1 MSEER
6 KPLWPKPIEIIGVT
20 GEHESGKTSF
30 CLSICPGQETLV
42 YDFEKSC
49 GTYEADL
56 GFVRVDVPSEM
67 RKIHGSKPYRSLD
80 VFLWWEKHIRSI
92 PPGQYR
98 VIHAD
103 PVTDLD
109 SGLTEFV
116 NSNPRLFGA
125 TPAQYAKMSGIM
137 WGHMKE
143 YMKAI
148 LIDVAARVETFT
160 FASHM
165 SNVWKGDRPSKER
178 KAKGKST
185 LFELASLYLKM
196 ERNKDKNVTPS
207 AVVLKS
213 RLSKM
218 TVLEDDEDGE
228 IINIPLLPPRLP
240 VATPAAIRRYMKNPP
255 DYSNLKPEEKIGE
268 QTLTEDEKL
277 LLRAEIAD
285 AERDVT
291 LAQNEREERQGKRLG
306 GVRSSRVV
314 STSRPVQDDDAS
326 ADSTQVVTSDEGSEA
341 ESEEAASEEEGFR
354 QALTGEVVEKN
365 EAEARPEEE
374 SDKAPTPEWTTKP
387 THGEQLAAA
396 VEDAAKSPRN
406 GNYPA
411 PDEPVGKAMLA
422 ALLRNIAR
430 YIKAG
435 KPQENILKGIKKRNP
450 RAQSEAD
457 LTHGQAEDMDA
468 SLSRI
473 LDGPHPEPDV
483 TPTTA
488 TTQAKSTTST
498 QPEQPTGQEVP
509 KKSATKKR

>member
-1 MSEER
+1 MSEQNEV

-306 GVRSSRVV
+306 VVRSSRVI
-314 STSRPVQDDDAS
+314 STSRPVQEDDAS
-326 ADSTQVVTSDEGSEA
+326 ADNTQVATSDDETEQ
-341 ESEEAASEEEGFR
+341 EEASAVGATAEEIAAEEEGFTTI
-354 QALTGEVVEKN
+354 Q
-365 EAEARPEEE
+365 PEDDPP
-374 SDKAPTPEWTTKP
+374 SPEWQTKP

-406 GNYPA
+406 NNYPA

-422 ALLRNIAR
+422 ALRRNIAR

-473 LDGPHPEPDV
+473 LDGPHPEPEA
-483 TPTTA
+483 TQANSTF
-488 TTQAKSTTST
+488 TTQPQ
-498 QPEQPTGQEVP
+498 QPAGQEVP
-509 KKSATKKR
+509 KKRSVIKS